1 MSQCAHAL
9 QIENLAE
16 ANFVEI
22 FGRAKQILSVQC
34 VWTFNRATR
43 FCSMFV
49 SSQTKNRQVYIFMF
63 LPCQCIRKLQM
74 WKKKVRKIR
83 KFNQHYTWNFIH
95 SRTFQ
100 LSRFDRAWA
109 CMFSLWS
116 GKRTSGYLKKKKR
129 KRPGFSPKTAP
140 SSTWLAEAEWFLP
153 VLPRLAYLIDH
164 CIIFSCSKFN
174 KNSLTERP
182 LHIVF
187 DNTLNSET
195 LNMYTFLVIWSI
207 FLARAAISVS
217 LWCFELL
224 SLLLMFVKRVHF
236 LGRGIN
242 NTTAISP
249 PVQVDS

>member
-43 FCSMFV
+43 FCSIFV

-100 LSRFDRAWA
+100 LSRFYRAWA

-116 GKRTSGYLKKKKR
+116 RKRTSGYLKKKK
-129 KRPGFSPKTAP
+129 K
-140 SSTWLAEAEWFLP
+140 E
-153 VLPRLAYLIDH
+153 
-164 CIIFSCSKFN
+164 N
-174 KNSLTERP
+174 
-182 LHIVF
+182 
-187 DNTLNSET
+187 
-195 LNMYTFLVIWSI
+195 
-207 FLARAAISVS
+207 
-217 LWCFELL
+217 
-224 SLLLMFVKRVHF
+224 
-236 LGRGIN
+236 GRGFPQKLLHLVPDWPRQN
-242 NTTAISP
+242 GSSQFCH
-249 PVQVDS
+249 V